1 MDSRAMNYQSYLLAD
16 DGRIPNHPTL
26 PLLVYQGALTL
37 PETDP
42 ASRAEAIFR
51 RNGWGGLWRNGIYA
65 FHHYHSTA
73 HEALAIVRGEAVV
86 QLGGE
91 GGITLSVSA
100 GDVLVLPAGT
110 GHKRLSASRDLLV
123 GGAYPPGQ
131 TWDLCRGEP
140 GERARVLANIRA
152 TALPETDP
160 ILGESGPLVECWLGS
175 GRPAHTPQT

>member
-1 MDSRAMNYQSYLLAD
+1 MQYTTYYLSD

-42 ASRAEAIFR
+42 ASTAEETFT
-51 RNGWGGLWRNGIYA
+51 RNRWGGLWRNGIYA

-73 HEALAIVRGEAVV
+73 HEVLAIVQGKATV

-91 GGITLSVSA
+91 AGITLSVSA

-110 GHKRLSASRDLLV
+110 GHKRVSASRDLLV
-123 GGAYPPGQ
+123 VGAYPPGQ
-131 TWDLCRGEP
+131 QWDLCRGGP
-140 GERARVLANIRA
+140 GERPQVLDNIRA
-152 TALPETDP
+152 VPLPETDP
-160 ILGESGPLVECWLGS
+160 IFGDRGLLVQVWLHG
-175 GRPAHTPQT
+175 T